1 MVEGEFRF
9 SKAGEGR
16 YLVLIDGAV
25 VGVIEKHVGPL
36 RAYSGSRMMRT
47 ARGATWYAAV
57 RDVAGLAL
65 TDDERRAVDQAIEGR
80 KTTRQS
86 AAQDL
91 VRAYERA
98 EVRLPIPPDR
108 L

>member
-1 MVEGEFRF
+1 MFDGEFRF

-47 ARGATWYAAV
+47 ARGATWYA
-57 RDVAGLAL
+57 
-65 TDDERRAVDQAIEGR
+65 EGR

-108 L
+108 LWCQWSAPRSGSCAAPAEL